1 MKVTYLIGNGFD
13 LNVGLET
20 KYTEFYEYY
29 LKCHSSDAYIN
40 EFKKELSK
48 NKELQ
53 NWSDLEIV
61 LGQYASRIQND
72 KLSEIFNTK
81 DDTYISLLD
90 DIQENLSKYL
100 QGQDGEFSISDED
113 RKKLHNDLV
122 FFDGY
127 LNQRDQAIFA
137 EYKNKLSR
145 SSYEIRVAVFN
156 YTHTFEKMYGW
167 KGSTLKL
174 GGREINGYTY
184 TDYLYCVEHIHGTTT
199 EDMILG
205 VNDPSQINSSF
216 LRNSKKT
223 IRAIVKPEMNIN
235 AGTMRDERC
244 KQYINESDVICI
256 YGMSLGATDKYWWNL
271 IVDRLA
277 SSNARLVVFSYSK
290 DINAIRGYRSRDQK
304 DALIDKLLSYSNL
317 DDEIK
322 AKIAERI
329 FVCFN
334 SSIFK
339 ANIERHLPNE
349 KDNEF
354 MINGS
359 KQASKI
365 AKASE
370 AMEKYYDLTK

>member
-1 MKVTYLIGNGFD
+1 MKVLYLFGNGFD
-13 LNVGLET
+13 LSMGLKT
-20 KYTEFYEYY
+20 RYTDFYDYY
-29 LKCHSSDAYIN
+29 LTRKSTNNYIMD
-40 EFKKELSK
+40 FKEELSK
-48 NKELQ
+48 NKKLE
-53 NWSDLEIV
+53 NWSDLELI
-61 LGQYASRIQND
+61 LGKYASHFGDR
-72 KLSEIFNTK
+72 KLFDIYMPDEA
-81 DDTYISLLD
+81 YISLLD
-90 DIQENLSKYL
+90 DIQDNLAIYI
-100 QGQDGEFSISDED
+100 QQQDSDFTITDND
-113 RKKLHNDLV
+113 RKKIYRDLV
-122 FFDGY
+122 FFDSY
-127 LNQRDQAIFA
+127 LSPRDQSLLEDFKKQVAQSPFM
-137 EYKNKLSR
+137 
-145 SSYEIRVAVFN
+145 IRAMIFN
-156 YTHTFEKMYGW
+156 YTQSFEKMIGW
-167 KGSTLKL
+167 KGVPIRF
-174 GGREINGYTY
+174 RERKTSNGFYE
-184 TDYLYCVEHIHGTTT
+184 DVIKNVEHIHGTTT
-199 EDMILG
+199 EDMIIG
-205 VNDPSQINSSF
+205 VNDPDQIDNPY
-216 LRNSKKT
+216 LRNSAKT

-244 KQYINESDVICI
+244 KQYIGESDVICI

-354 MINGS
+354 MINVS